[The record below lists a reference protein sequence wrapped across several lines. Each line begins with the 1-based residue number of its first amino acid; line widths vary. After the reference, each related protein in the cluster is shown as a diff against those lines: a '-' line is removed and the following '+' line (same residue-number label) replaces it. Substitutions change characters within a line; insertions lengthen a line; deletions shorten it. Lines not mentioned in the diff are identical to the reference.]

1 MMCRRKSDHVYGGH
15 RKGHYL
21 MLNIAVFICCI
32 DLIIKGLVVNGQ
44 VTPVEAES
52 SPSHVIATQ
61 GSSVWLHWNYTYG
74 GDGKVGPVTLTYR
87 EQIIGFN
94 STSQPSVQSLAK
106 RTGQNGALTL
116 ESLIPAPFTG
126 RVQVI
131 SSNSTLVIHNLLYND
146 SSCQFSSNV
155 KIDSVYSGTT
165 TTYGLALKPF
175 VSITVNGIPD
185 FIARPPSTLDV
196 NEGSNLQLRI
206 EMDGNPKPLADFRWP
221 HLTGSSPTNVPSV
234 QLYPFVYSST
244 YTLNN
249 IDASYCGRI
258 LQTTLKNSIGSS
270 SDTAFTNVNVL
281 LKLDMDFGLK
291 AENIEGARCVE
302 VKWNKV
308 ESGACYVKYEVVLKS
323 TSGRNEYSNYGYNI
337 GEMTMCRFT
346 TYSNVTN
353 VQLTVTFKSTSKNF
367 TAEVSDT
374 TLSTPAPTPP
384 DATYSSSSRVINMPT
399 AEIDT
404 QTTPSTT
411 HSTTSVNNCGCNPA
425 SSDEWKSRD
434 SAFLA
439 VNVILII
446 MLIILSVI
454 IILMRRRQH
463 SAKSRKQ
470 TRQAGQAEMHY
481 MDLKIR
487 SKEAESNYAKL
498 QGEYEEVEQNNP

>member
-258 LQTTLKNSIGSS
+258 LQTSLKNSIGSL
-270 SDTAFTNVNVL
+270 SDTASTNVTVL
-281 LKLDMDFGLK
+281 LNLDIDFGLK
-291 AENIEGARCVE
+291 AGRIGGAKCVE

-308 ESGACYVKYEVVLKS
+308 EAGACYVNYEVVLKNA
-323 TSGRNEYSNYGYNI
+323 SGSNEYSNSGYNI
-337 GEMTMCRFT
+337 GMMTMCSFLT
-346 TYSNVTN
+346 FSSVTD
-353 VQLTVTFKSTSKNF
+353 VQLTVSFKSTSRNISAK
-367 TAEVSDT
+367 VSDT
-374 TLSTPAPTPP
+374 PLTTPTPTP
-384 DATYSSSSRVINMPT
+384 TDTTYRSSSGVINTQT
-399 AEIDT
+399 AEINIKE
-404 QTTPSTT
+404 TTRTAQP
-411 HSTTSVNNCGCNPA
+411 TSCVNNSGCNQA

-434 SAFLA
+434 SAVLA
-439 VNVILII
+439 VIVILII
-446 MLIILSVI
+446 MLIMLSVI
-454 IILMRRRQH
+454 IILMRRRLN
-463 SAKSRKQ
+463 SAISRKQ
-470 TRQAGQAEMHY
+470 TR
-481 MDLKIR
+481 
-487 SKEAESNYAKL
+487 EAESNNAKL
-498 QGEYEEVEQNNP
+498 QGEYGEVGRKNPQYVNM